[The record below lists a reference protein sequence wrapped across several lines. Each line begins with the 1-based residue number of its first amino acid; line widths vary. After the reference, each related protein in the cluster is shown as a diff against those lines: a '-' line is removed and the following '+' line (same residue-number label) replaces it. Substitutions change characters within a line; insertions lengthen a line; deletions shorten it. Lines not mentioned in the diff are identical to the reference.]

1 MSWDYYGGYGGYT
14 YTSVADLKSKAKKI
28 IEKAEKSG
36 KKMNP
41 VEIQG
46 RTIAKSWWGKA
57 WCENL
62 ESYADYYS
70 RLERGRKY
78 VRANCVVDLQIE
90 SGEVYAQVIGSRS
103 TPYKIHITIDELSD
117 EQYEFICKKCSSKI
131 QNIDSL
137 IKGDF
142 PDNLKE
148 LFLQKKNGLFPAM
161 AEIHFDCSCP
171 DWADMCKHVAATL
184 YGIGARFDKDP
195 LLFFKLRGVDTE
207 KLIGKAIQNKIEMM
221 LENANAQ
228 SDRLLADDKVSALFG
243 L

>member
-14 YTSVADLKSKAKKI
+14 YTSVADLKAKAKKI

-36 KKMNP
+36 TKMNP
-41 VEIQG
+41 VEIEG
-46 RTIAKSWWGKA
+46 RVIAKSWWGKA

-90 SGEVYAQVIGSRS
+90 SGQVYAQVIGSRS
-103 TPYKIHITIDELSD
+103 SPYKIHITIDELSD
-117 EQYEFICKKCSSKI
+117 DQYQAICKKCSSKI

-142 PDNLKE
+142 PDDLKE
-148 LFLQKKNGLFPAM
+148 LFLQKKGGLFPSM
-161 AEIHFDCSCP
+161 AKIHFNCSCP
-171 DWADMCKHVAATL
+171 DWADMCKHVAAAL

-221 LENANAQ
+221 LENANAA
-228 SDRLLADDKVSALFG
+228 SDRLLADDEVSALFG

>member
-14 YTSVADLKSKAKKI
+14 YTSVAELKAKAKKI

-36 KKMNP
+36 EKMNP
-41 VEIQG
+41 VKIEG

-90 SGEVYAQVIGSRS
+90 SGQVYAQVIGSS
-103 TPYKIHITIDELSD
+103 SSPYKIHITIDQLSD
-117 EQYEFICKKCSSKI
+117 DQYESICKKCSSKI

-142 PDNLKE
+142 PDDLKE
-148 LFLQKKNGLFPAM
+148 LFLQKKGGLFPSM
-161 AEIHFDCSCP
+161 AKIHFNCSCP
-171 DWADMCKHVAATL
+171 DWADMCKHVAAAL

-221 LENANAQ
+221 LENADAK
-228 SDRLLADDKVSALFG
+228 SDRLLADDEGLALFG

>member
-14 YTSVADLKSKAKKI
+14 YTSVAELKAKAKKI

-36 KKMNP
+36 EKMNP
-41 VEIQG
+41 VKIEG

-90 SGEVYAQVIGSRS
+90 SGQVYAQVIGSS
-103 TPYKIHITIDELSD
+103 SSPYKIHITIDQLSD
-117 EQYEFICKKCSSKI
+117 DQYESICKKCSSKI

-142 PDNLKE
+142 PDDLKE
-148 LFLQKKNGLFPAM
+148 LFLQKKGGLFPSM
-161 AEIHFDCSCP
+161 AKIHFNCSCP
-171 DWADMCKHVAATL
+171 DWADMCKHVAAAL

-221 LENANAQ
+221 LENADTK
-228 SDRLLADDKVSALFG
+228 SDRLLADDEGLALFG

>member
-14 YTSVADLKSKAKKI
+14 YTSVAELKAKAKKI

-36 KKMNP
+36 EKMNP
-41 VEIQG
+41 VKIEG

-90 SGEVYAQVIGSRS
+90 SGQVYAQVIGSS
-103 TPYKIHITIDELSD
+103 SSPYKIHITIDQLSD
-117 EQYEFICKKCSSKI
+117 VQYESICKKCSSKI

-142 PDNLKE
+142 PDDLKE
-148 LFLQKKNGLFPAM
+148 LFLQKKGGLFPSM
-161 AEIHFDCSCP
+161 AKIHFNCSCP
-171 DWADMCKHVAATL
+171 DWADMCKHVAAAL

-221 LENANAQ
+221 LENADAK
-228 SDRLLADDKVSALFG
+228 SDRLLADDEGLALFG